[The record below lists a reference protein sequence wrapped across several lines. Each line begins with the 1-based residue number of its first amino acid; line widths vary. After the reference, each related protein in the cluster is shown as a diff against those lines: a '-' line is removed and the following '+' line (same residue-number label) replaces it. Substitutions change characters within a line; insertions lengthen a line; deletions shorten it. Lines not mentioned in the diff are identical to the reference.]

1 MSGRVLIYGGRGGLG
16 SVLVSHFKR
25 QGWWICSVDIL
36 EMNDEAD
43 ANVIVDP
50 NCDWLV
56 QEEHVVTHV
65 EKHLSSG
72 EKFDSIINMAGM
84 RFTKK
89 FHHVQKKLCKKEF
102 LAKASVSL
110 SVLHWYTW

>member
-1 MSGRVLIYGGRGGLG
+1 MSSRVLIYGGRGGLG
-16 SVLVSHFKR
+16 SFLVSHFKR

-36 EMNDEAD
+36 EVNDEAN

-50 NCDWLV
+50 NCDWIV

-65 EKHLSSG
+65 GKFLNSG

-84 RFTKK
+84 FFYRISQ
-89 FHHVQKKLCKKEF
+89 VGLG
-102 LAKASVSL
+102 
-110 SVLHWYTW
+110 WG